1 MKYLTRKLTQSE
13 EDQLAAE
20 FDGPIQPNIKSRPSK
35 RSTDEEDV
43 QNNFARKRQ
52 EANAEQ
58 RFISTFQAAH
68 VLLNA
73 KKHAPIMKQN
83 THLQN
88 LNKRLQALGK
98 HGGARKSQT
107 RSCKSKRIHRRTKSR
122 IMKTRR
128 SKSSTYF

>member
-20 FDGPIQPNIKSRPSK
+20 FDGPIKSRPSK

-43 QNNFARKRQ
+43 QKNFARKRQ